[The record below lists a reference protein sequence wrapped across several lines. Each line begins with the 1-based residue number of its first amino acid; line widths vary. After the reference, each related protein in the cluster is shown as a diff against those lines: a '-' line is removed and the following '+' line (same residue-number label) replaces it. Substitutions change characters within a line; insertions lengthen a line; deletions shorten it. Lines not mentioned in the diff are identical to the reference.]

1 MHALDNP
8 ISILTRAFCPESIT
22 IKHTR
27 QGFTL
32 AETMMAVAVFSMVMA
47 GAAGAF
53 SIGLKSWRNT
63 TSFMDA
69 SCRASTALSR
79 IAYGVNGECGLR
91 AAFSPVTVVANDGN
105 WTITFTVPKG
115 TAGTDTQTNRIRYNS
130 STETIEYETATSPDT
145 WNPIGRNIIASSISA
160 TTSGV
165 TIMVRARPGVGNGST
180 PNEMISAITFRN
192 RG

>member
-1 MHALDNP
+1 MHALKNP

-47 GAAGAF
+47 GATGAF

-63 TSFMDA
+63 SAHVDS

-79 IAYGVNGECGLR
+79 ISYGVNGECGLR
-91 AAFSPVTVVANDGN
+91 AAFSPVTVAANDGG

-115 TAGTDTQTNRIRYNS
+115 TSGTDTQTNRIRYRS
-130 STETIEYETATSPDT
+130 STETIEHETATSPGT
-145 WNPIGRNIIASSISA
+145 WNTIGRNIIASSIDA
-160 TTSGV
+160 TPSGV
-165 TIMVRARPGVGNGST
+165 TIMVRAKAGVGNGST
-180 PNEMISAITFRN
+180 RNEMTSSITFRN
-192 RG
+192 GG